1 MIRVEATK
9 ARNDFAATINLVAY
23 GRDRVVL
30 QRRGKALVAIVPMA
44 DVELLEKLED
54 HLDLEDARRAL
65 ANPRNRKRITWK
77 KVRAQLGL

>member
-65 ANPRNRKRITWK
+65 ANPRNRKRIPWK

>member
-23 GRDRVVL
+23 GGDRVVL

-65 ANPRNRKRITWK
+65 ANPRNRKRIPWK

>member
-65 ANPRNRKRITWK
+65 ASPGNRRRIPWK